1 MRIMMGSRDLNKYLG
16 IDVGGT
22 EIKYALVAENWT
34 ITNKSKVSTPNNRD
48 SFISTLEKIIDEV
61 QEQILGIGLSFPGR
75 VNNSTGELLTAG
87 AIKELEGE
95 NIIEIL
101 SAFTDLEVKVENDA
115 KCVAMAEMVYGSCT
129 DVSDFI
135 CITVGTGIGG
145 GIVID
150 RKLLRGHSYSAGE
163 IGYCHN
169 SLDSEIP
176 FSGTGGIF
184 AQRYIYA
191 QRNQLSLEDVTGE
204 MAMADEEIYQN
215 VIRNIAHFIMNSI
228 YMLNPE
234 KIIIGGSISSDRKFI
249 ENIQKAVNELEIIP
263 GVEYKVEAATNRND
277 AGIIGSVYNFIIK
290 E

>member
-1 MRIMMGSRDLNKYLG
+1 MMGSRDLNKYLG

>member
-1 MRIMMGSRDLNKYLG
+1 MMGSRDLNKYLG

-22 EIKYALVAENWT
+22 EIKYALVAENGT

-249 ENIQKAVNELEIIP
+249 ENIQKAVDELEIIP